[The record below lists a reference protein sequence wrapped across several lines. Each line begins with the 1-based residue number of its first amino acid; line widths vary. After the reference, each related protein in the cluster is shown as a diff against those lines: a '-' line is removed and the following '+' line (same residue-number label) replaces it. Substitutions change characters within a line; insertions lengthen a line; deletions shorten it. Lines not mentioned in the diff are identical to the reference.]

1 MLWQELLGD
10 FINGSE
16 WPGIIAECDPDFIPP
31 DGIVG
36 LRPIHVF
43 GLANVLRR
51 PILLLDSVAGM
62 NTSAD
67 YAGWLCLCF
76 LFVDKYIYYCL
87 DMIVHCEF

>member
-1 MLWQELLGD
+1 M
-10 FINGSE
+10 
-16 WPGIIAECDPDFIPP
+16 PP

-43 GLANVLRR
+43 GLANILRR

-67 YAGWLCLCF
+67 YSG
-76 LFVDKYIYYCL
+76 
-87 DMIVHCEF
+87 IVVFFHIIQWVEPLVSNLGITNSSG